1 MMNKREYRKR
11 LKGLGYTVESFS
23 VEVGL
28 GDTTWHNWGGVP
40 EKYEWWLKMREAH
53 RDLDLVLD
61 RASRWR
67 GR

>member
-1 MMNKREYRKR
+1 MNKREYRKR

-28 GDTTWHNWGGVP
+28 GDTTWHNWGEVP
-40 EKYEWWLKMREAH
+40 EKYVWWLELREAR
-53 RDLDLVLD
+53 RDLDRILELS
-61 RASRWR
+61 SRWR